1 MTEIK
6 RTNEE
11 GWKDDDF
18 LAFGSK
24 KESDDLSE
32 SEEEDEIVTNDR
44 DRLPPWMDRHIDLRQ
59 IHPLVCLHNEIVDF
73 VHIMEPMPAEIQER
87 EKLIQEVKDLVQSIF
102 GSSAEVQ
109 VFGSQATGLLL
120 PTSDIDLVVI
130 QVEDKDKK
138 LEEKIQDAEEEWE
151 QPVSSPLRRFADE
164 MQTTW
169 VDRLSYLEAIENTR
183 IPLVKFTDKRTNISV
198 DVSFDQPSG
207 PPAAVLMK
215 TYLNAMPVL
224 RPLTFVLKYFLAA
237 RSLNE
242 PYSGGVGSFMLQ
254 LLIVAFLQHR
264 ERVALNYRQQT
275 VYNLGLLL
283 VEFFKFYGLDF
294 NYFTTVI
301 SVRNDGFFFPKG
313 ERKEVFWNDGRSN
326 LLALENPLD
335 PSSDVGKPSFRFQMV
350 SLLPCILAFAVFVSV
365 SHASWLVKV
374 QRAFALAY
382 RTLMAHVTVP
392 FEPTTSILGTILP
405 VSDEMLS
412 RKYLK
417 KRDRPLSAKRGHEG
431 NDDSSRKRGYARGRS
446 RDPVRRDFKDQ
457 RGNGRSKS
465 RDKRGY
471 R

>member
-1 MTEIK
+1 MTESK
-6 RTNEE
+6 RDNEQ

-18 LAFGSK
+18 LAFVAPK
-24 KESDDLSE
+24 ASDDLSE
-32 SEEEDEIVTNDR
+32 SEDEEEEVVTNIISSSQ
-44 DRLPPWMDRHIDLRQ
+44 LPPWMDHSVDTNKIY
-59 IHPLVCLHNEIVDF
+59 PLVSLHNEIVDF
-73 VHIMEPMPAEIQER
+73 VHLMEPMSEEVRQR
-87 EKLIQEVKDLVQSIF
+87 EKLIQEVKDVVQSLF
-102 GSSAEVQ
+102 GSSADVQ

-120 PTSDIDLVVI
+120 PTSDIDIVI
-130 QVEDKDKK
+130 ITQTKSETVEVD
-138 LEEKIQDAEEEWE
+138 EEHTWE
-151 QPVSSPLRRFADE
+151 QPVSTPLRRFADE
-164 MQTTW
+164 LQATW
-169 VDRLSYLEAIENTR
+169 IDRLSYLEAIENTR
-183 IPLVKFTDKRTNISV
+183 IPLVKFTDKKSNISV

-264 ERVALNYRQQT
+264 ERLAFNYRKQT

-313 ERKEVFWNDGRSN
+313 ERKEVFCDDGRTN

-350 SLLPCILAFAVFVSV
+350 RMCEITLYLTCSPVTVYSDAIDSLQ
-365 SHASWLVKV
+365 V

-382 RTLMAHVTVP
+382 RTLMAHVL
-392 FEPTTSILGTILP
+392 FL
-405 VSDEMLS
+405 
-412 RKYLK
+412 
-417 KRDRPLSAKRGHEG
+417 
-431 NDDSSRKRGYARGRS
+431 SSRRTRS
-446 RDPVRRDFKDQ
+446 WDPFCR
-457 RGNGRSKS
+457 
-465 RDKRGY
+465 
-471 R
+471 